1 MLKIQRQKVILLI
14 DSSGSMK
21 GQPLEDIKRAS
32 RILQSKLDEYQK
44 KGILCSLHIISFNDT
59 AKFVSKHSIKNMR
72 ADGRTNLADAYNKLQ
87 LLYKGDIKYEKP
99 PIVILLCDGCP
110 NEGYYTSELNKLKKN
125 KEFKNSIRIAFSY
138 RTQDK
143 QTMKVLTDFTDNHNN
158 VFKEDSSKLIHHIIS
173 NSIPKIVR
181 NSPKHRTSNKTIV
194 KIVADDIR
202 LIKGKQINQ
211 HP

>member
-21 GQPLEDIKRAS
+21 GQPIEDIKRAS

-72 ADGRTNLADAYNKLQ
+72 ADGRTNLADAYKKLQ

-110 NEGYYTSELNKLKKN
+110 NEGNYSTELNRLKKN
-125 KEFKNSIRIAFSY
+125 KEFKNSIRIAFAY

-143 QTMKVLTDFTDNHNN
+143 QTMKVLTDFTGNPSN
-158 VFKEDSSKLIHHIIS
+158 VFKEDSSKLINYIIS
-173 NSIPKIVR
+173 NSIPKIITK
-181 NSPKHRTSNKTIV
+181 NPKYKTYNQTV
-194 KIVADDIR
+194 LKIFTDDIR
-202 LIKGKQINQ
+202 LVKGKI
-211 HP
+211 H

>member
-21 GQPLEDIKRAS
+21 GQPIEDIKRAS

-72 ADGRTNLADAYNKLQ
+72 ADGRTNLADAYKKLQ

-110 NEGYYTSELNKLKKN
+110 NEGNYASELNKLKKN
-125 KEFKNSIRIAFSY
+125 KEFKNSIRIAFAY
-138 RTQDK
+138 RTQDR
-143 QTMKVLTDFTDNHNN
+143 QTMKVLTDFTDKSSN
-158 VFKEDSSKLIHHIIS
+158 VFKEDSSKLIHYIIS
-173 NSIPKIVR
+173 NSIPKIVKKCP
-181 NSPKHRTSNKTIV
+181 NGKTNNKTIV
-194 KIVADDIR
+194 KVFTDDIR
-202 LIKGKQINQ
+202 LVKSKL
-211 HP
+211 HR

>member
-21 GQPLEDIKRAS
+21 GQPIEDIRRAS

-72 ADGRTNLADAYNKLQ
+72 ADGRTNLADAYKKLQ

-125 KEFKNSIRIAFSY
+125 KEFKNSIRIAFAY
-138 RTQDK
+138 RTQDRL
-143 QTMKVLTDFTDNHNN
+143 TMKVLTDFTDNYNN
-158 VFKEDSSKLIHHIIS
+158 VFQEDSSKLIHHIIS

-181 NSPKHRTSNKTIV
+181 YSPKRRINNKTVV
-194 KIVADDIR
+194 KIFTDDIR
-202 LIKGKQINQ
+202 LVKK
-211 HP
+211 

>member
-1 MLKIQRQKVILLI
+1 MLWMLKIQRQKIILLI

-21 GQPLEDIKRAS
+21 GQPIEDIKRAS

-59 AKFVSKHSIKNMR
+59 AKFVSKHSINNMR
-72 ADGRTNLADAYNKLQ
+72 ADGRTNLADAYKKLQ

-125 KEFKNSIRIAFSY
+125 KEFKNSIKIAFAY
-138 RTQDK
+138 RSQDK
-143 QTMKVLTDFTDNHNN
+143 RTMKVLTDFTGNPSN
-158 VFKEDSSKLIHHIIS
+158 VFNEDSSKLIHYVIS
-173 NSIPKIVR
+173 NSIPKIIAK
-181 NSPKHRTSNKTIV
+181 NPNYKTNNRTVV
-194 KIVADDIR
+194 KIFTDDIR
-202 LIKGKQINQ
+202 LIKNNK
-211 HP
+211 